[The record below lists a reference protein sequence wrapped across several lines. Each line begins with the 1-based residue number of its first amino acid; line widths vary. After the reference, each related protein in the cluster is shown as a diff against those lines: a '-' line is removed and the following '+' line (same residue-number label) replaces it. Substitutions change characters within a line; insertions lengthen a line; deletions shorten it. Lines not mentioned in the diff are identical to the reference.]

1 MEETKRWSNRLHA
14 FMNKILNRVIYI
26 IFEKIVRYFM
36 GGVNGVCWG
45 EERRWEERWKG
56 ELWLECK
63 IKLKK

>member
-1 MEETKRWSNRLHA
+1 
-14 FMNKILNRVIYI
+14 
-26 IFEKIVRYFM
+26 M
-36 GGVNGVCWG
+36 GGVNGVGWG